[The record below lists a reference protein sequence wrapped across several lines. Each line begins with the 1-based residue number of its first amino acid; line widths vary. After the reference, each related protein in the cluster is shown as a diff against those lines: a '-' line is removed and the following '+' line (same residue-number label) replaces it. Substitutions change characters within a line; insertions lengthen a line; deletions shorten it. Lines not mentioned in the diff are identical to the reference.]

1 MSTREQLLEE
11 IDAFLQQTGMTKSVF
26 GTLAANDDKFVE
38 RVRAGAGFTV
48 RKLDSVR
55 KFMSDY
61 KQPSQK
67 GGKSRPKK
75 AAASQAAA

>member
-38 RVRAGAGFTV
+38 RVRAGSGFTV
-48 RKLDSVR
+48 RTLDRVR

-61 KQPSQK
+61 KPPHK

-75 AAASQAAA
+75 AAANQAAA

>member
-1 MSTREQLLEE
+1 MSTREELLKE

-38 RVRAGAGFTV
+38 RVRGGAGFTV

-55 KFMSDY
+55 KFMRENKPEKAS
-61 KQPSQK
+61 KP
-67 GGKSRPKK
+67 RPKK
-75 AAASQAAA
+75 AAAPQVAA

>member
-38 RVRAGAGFTV
+38 RVRAGSGFTV
-48 RKLDSVR
+48 RTLDRVR
-55 KFMSDY
+55 KFMNDY
-61 KQPSQK
+61 KPPSQK